1 MKLTKIEIYGFKSF
15 YNKTVITPGEKIT
28 AIVGPNGCGKSN
40 VADAIRWVM
49 GEQSSKILR
58 GSSMSDV
65 IFNGTAQR
73 KSLSYAEVSLVFDNA
88 DGAMP
93 LEYAE
98 VTIARKLYRS
108 GESEYL
114 INGKNVR
121 LKDITNLIRS
131 SKMGREGYSII
142 GQGKVEEFINA
153 KPEERRTLFDEA
165 TGIAGSKQKRSEAER
180 KLSRSDDNLVR
191 YKDILQEIDR
201 TLEPLEGQAE
211 DAKKYFSLKESL
223 KYNEVNYYIHKKDS
237 RDKEL
242 ESVYKKIQALAEE
255 LAVKEDS
262 LEKANAEYIT
272 VLENM
277 DGADDKIKE
286 LREKQLDFSLLKEKE
301 DGKRK
306 LHAQKIDFL
315 YSQIESVEDQTARL
329 EKSIEADGDK
339 QLEIAKEIQNLLG
352 AKEETEKVGGETVLL
367 FEETK
372 NSRDSL
378 ARKIEEFE
386 RREKENIYSAS
397 DVTSELAKL
406 DFEMQSVESQ
416 ASELS
421 ERKAQLDIETAKK
434 TAEKEACN
442 ARGREVL
449 SSLENLQKSRF
460 DLEASVQESS
470 LKLDKIKENIAICD
484 KFTAESSAREKMV
497 QELQNSYEG
506 YSSAV
511 KRLFKDAGSD
521 NFLSS
526 KINGTV
532 ANLVKVPKGLEMA
545 IEAALQNAF
554 QNVVVPAVQD
564 AKTLIS
570 YLRNKNYG
578 QVTFLPLDTVKPR
591 SLRGD
596 QMSVLK
602 ENGVLG
608 IACDLVSFDKK
619 YQTAFE
625 SLLGAVV
632 VCEDIDSGIAVQKK
646 YHSGF
651 KIVTKLGE
659 IFATS
664 GSVTGGSAKQG
675 VGNVLSYQ
683 NKLDEIKIEREKAA
697 AKRADLEILE
707 KQMAEKIEKQKAE
720 TAKVTA
726 GMQKL
731 EVEKAQSIET
741 LKSVAIAEQRDI
753 FELRSVNQK
762 LEMASVRLLEI
773 QNETARLSGISESMA
788 KDGEKASDEVSELK
802 TNLQNANLKLEEISA
817 LLATKNLEVTKIDG
831 EIQNAKQRENAI
843 KENISSSEF
852 LLASCDESHEKIK
865 GEIKDLQAEVFEEI
879 DETYINNLK
888 DDISRFESWKKDLS
902 ENLQKIDVRKGYAT
916 IEVQKLTAKKQNL
929 EASADDD
936 SELFMLA
943 ESLSDE
949 YGEID
954 FEKEKDENFN
964 PSGSKSTIKKIK
976 GEIFAL
982 GNINTQAIEEYAK
995 LSARHDEM
1003 TSHKEDMEKAS
1014 DDLRKVIDSLNLEM
1028 NSTFFDEFEKIGEN
1042 FNSIFTELFGGGN
1055 AKLKLIE
1062 NESGDSLTY
1071 GIDIE
1076 AKPPGKTLQS
1086 MTLLSGGEKALTA
1099 IAIIIAIMRAR
1110 PMPFCV
1116 FDEIEAALDDVNCK
1130 RFASYINNFA
1140 DPTQF
1145 IIITHKKSTMEVA
1158 NNLFGVTMEE
1168 KGLSK
1173 LVSVSISDV
1182 S

>member
-15 YNKTVITPGEKIT
+15 YNRTEITPGEKIT

-65 IFNGTAQR
+65 IFNGTAKR
-73 KSLSYAEVSLVFDNA
+73 KSLSYAEVSLCFDNA

-98 VTIARKLYRS
+98 VTITRKLYRS

-114 INGKNVR
+114 INGKTSR

-142 GQGKVEEFINA
+142 GQGKVEEFINS
-153 KPEERRTLFDEA
+153 KPEERRALFDEA
-165 TGIAGSKQKRSEAER
+165 TGIAGAKQKRAESER
-180 KLSRSDDNLVR
+180 KLSRTDENLIR

-201 TLEPLEGQAE
+201 TLLPLESQAE
-211 DAKKYFSLKESL
+211 SARKYFTLKESL

-237 RDKEL
+237 RNKEL
-242 ESVYKKIQALAEE
+242 ETVLKKIEALSEE
-255 LAVKEDS
+255 LSQKQS
-262 LEKANAEYIT
+262 NLEKANAQYIEI
-272 VLENM
+272 LDNM
-277 DGADDKIKE
+277 DGADDKIKQ
-286 LREKQLDFSLLKEKE
+286 LHQKQLDFSLLKEKE

-306 LHAQKIDFL
+306 LHEQKVDFL
-315 YSQIESVEDQTARL
+315 YAQLESVQDQTARIERSLKEDGEKQKAILSEVEKLL
-329 EKSIEADGDK
+329 ESVEKTENEGGNLNLEYGEVVAQREA
-339 QLEIAKEIQNLLG
+339 I
-352 AKEETEKVGGETVLL
+352 
-367 FEETK
+367 
-372 NSRDSL
+372 

-386 RREKENIYSAS
+386 KREKENIYSAS
-397 DVTSELAKL
+397 DLSSEIAKL
-406 DFEMQSVESQ
+406 DFEMNSIESQ
-416 ASELS
+416 ILELS
-421 ERKAQLDIETAKK
+421 ERKAVLDKETKAK
-434 TAEKEACN
+434 TAEKEECN
-442 ARGREVL
+442 ARGASVL
-449 SSLENLQKSRF
+449 DKIDALHKQRF
-460 DLEASVQESS
+460 EGEASVQEKS
-470 LKLDKIKENIAICD
+470 LKLDKIKENIATCE
-484 KFTAESSAREKMV
+484 KFVHESTAREKMV

-511 KRLFKDAGSD
+511 KKLLKDSD
-521 NFLSS
+521 HNETLSS

-545 IEAALQNAF
+545 IESALQNAF
-554 QNVVVPAVQD
+554 QNVVVPSVQD
-564 AKTLIS
+564 AKSLIS
-570 YLRNKNYG
+570 YLRNNHYG

-596 QMSVLK
+596 QMSVLR

-632 VCEDIDSGIAVQKK
+632 VVEDIDSGIAVQKR
-646 YHSGF
+646 YNSGF

-683 NKLDEIKIEREKAA
+683 NRLEDIANERDKAA
-697 AKRADLEILE
+697 TKQRDLESLFSVLQTTIDKE
-707 KQMAEKIEKQKAE
+707 R
-720 TAKVTA
+720 KVVSDISSQ
-726 GMQKL
+726 MQKL
-731 EVEKAQSIET
+731 EVEKAQSIES
-741 LKSVAIAEQRDI
+741 LKSVSIAEQRGI
-753 FELRSVNQK
+753 FELRGVNQK
-762 LEMASVRLLEI
+762 LEIVSERTLEI
-773 QNETARLSGISESMA
+773 TKEKQSLESVSREMQKSGKETT
-788 KDGEKASDEVSELK
+788 GEVVSLK
-802 TNLQNANLKLEEISA
+802 ENLQKATAKADEIAS
-817 LLATKNLEVTKIDG
+817 LLAEKNLQLAKING
-831 EIQNAKQRENAI
+831 EIQNAKQRESAVL
-843 KENISSSEF
+843 ENVSQNEF
-852 LLASCDESHEKIK
+852 LLASCDESHDKIK
-865 GEIKDLQAEVFEEI
+865 GEIADLKAEVFEEI
-879 DETYINNLK
+879 DQTYINNLK
-888 DDISRFESWKKDLS
+888 GEIASVESFKKTLS
-902 ENLQKIDVRKGYAT
+902 ENLQKLDVQKGYAT
-916 IEVQKLTAKKQNL
+916 IEVQKLTAKKQSL
-929 EASADDD
+929 ETSAEDD
-936 SELFMLA
+936 SELTMLF
-943 ESLSDE
+943 ESLGDE

-954 FEKEKDENFN
+954 FAREKDEAYN
-964 PSGSKSTIKKIK
+964 PSGAKLAIKKLK

-982 GNINTQAIEEYAK
+982 GNINTGAIEEYANL
-995 LSARHDEM
+995 LSRHNEM
-1003 TSHKEDMEKAS
+1003 TSHKEDMEKAGE
-1014 DDLRKVIDSLNLEM
+1014 DLRKVIDSLNLEM
-1028 NSTFFDEFEKIGEN
+1028 NNTFFDEFEKIGEN
-1042 FNSIFTELFGGGN
+1042 FNQIFSELFGGGN

-1062 NESGDSLTY
+1062 NESGDNLTY

-1116 FDEIEAALDDVNCK
+1116 FDEIEAALDDVNCR
-1130 RFASYINNFA
+1130 RFASYIKNFA
-1140 DPTQF
+1140 DATQF